1 VLDAII
7 FYLRQSIFFEPK
19 ISEIK
24 QGHILSYNHIV
35 KWTSSIGVTILQ
47 KVVTRYSEFPVNQ
60 NSFIFP
66 TDFFYLT
73 TGSGLR
79 ANSGGRMAKNL
90 GEDFVMKPGA
100 QIMPRHL
107 TADQVDHFRDAFK
120 LFDSD
125 GGGSIDAEELGAC
138 LRSLG
143 KNLSEAEIHVGHLL
157 ALYNF
162 VLNIFFL
169 LIVIN

>member
-1 VLDAII
+1 
-7 FYLRQSIFFEPK
+7 
-19 ISEIK
+19 
-24 QGHILSYNHIV
+24 
-35 KWTSSIGVTILQ
+35 
-47 KVVTRYSEFPVNQ
+47 
-60 NSFIFP
+60 
-66 TDFFYLT
+66 
-73 TGSGLR
+73 
-79 ANSGGRMAKNL
+79 MAKNL

-143 KNLSEAEIHVGHLL
+143 KNLSEAEIHEMIVQFDLDDNGTISFEGFL
-157 ALYNF
+157 AMISSLTAVMDVEKELHCAF
-162 VLNIFFL
+162 QEFDHQQCGRMTKEDFIEIFTKRTSPYEAPL
-169 LIVIN
+169 QRSEVEGLIATFDAFDARTNEVDYDIFIRRMLHC